1 MHAQIFLDECIH
13 DHYDYNLLLDV
24 PFKILVYKKI
34 LKY

>member
-13 DHYDYNLLLDV
+13 YDYNLFDV
-24 PFKILVYKKI
+24 PFKITCLIKI